1 MKLLAIDTSGKV
13 ASAAV
18 TDGSV
23 LLAEKSVYTK
33 LTHSQIILPMV
44 QQLLDD
50 CGLALS
56 ELDGV
61 VCAKGPGSYTGL
73 RIGIAA
79 VKGIVMGCE
88 SLKCAGV
95 STLEALAWN
104 SAAYRGSIISVMAAR
119 KGIIY
124 LGVYSSDG
132 ERVVNISPDRVCPEE
147 ELSALGFS
155 EALITGDCC
164 EYVKEKYF
172 ADKPNVKCALPADR
186 LQKASALCMA
196 FEADP
201 SIEVSADDLAAAYLQ
216 DTKAEK
222 DKAHRADTDNR

>member
-18 TDGSV
+18 TDGAL

-33 LTHSQIILPMV
+33 LTHSQIILPRV

-50 CGLALS
+50 CGLTLG
-56 ELDGV
+56 ELDGI

-88 SLKCAGV
+88 KLKCAGI

-104 SAAYRGSIISVMAAR
+104 SAAYRGTIVSVLAAR
-119 KGIIY
+119 KGVIY
-124 LGVYSSDG
+124 LGVYESDG
-132 ERVVNISPDRVCPEE
+132 ESVRCVSPDRVCPEE
-147 ELSALGFS
+147 ELASLGCD

-164 EYVKEKYF
+164 ELVREKYF
-172 ADKPNVKCALPADR
+172 SDKPGVKCALPADR

-201 SIEVSADDLAAAYLQ
+201 SRALEADERAAAYLQ
-216 DTKAEK
+216 DTKSEK
-222 DKAHRADTDNR
+222 DKAHRD

>member
-18 TDGSV
+18 TDGG
-23 LLAEKSVYTK
+23 LILAEKSVYTT
-33 LTHSQIILPMV
+33 LTHSQVILPMAREM
-44 QQLLDD
+44 LND
-50 CGLALS
+50 CGLDFPD
-56 ELDGV
+56 LDGV

-79 VKGIVMGCE
+79 VKGIVMGCPT
-88 SLKCAGV
+88 LKCAGV

-104 SAAYRGSIISVMAAR
+104 SAAYRGVIVPVLAAR
-119 KGIIY
+119 KGIVY
-124 LGVYSSDG
+124 CGVYVSDG
-132 ERVVNISPDRVCPEE
+132 EKVSCVESDRVCTEAE
-147 ELSALGFS
+147 CAELISGSAL
-155 EALITGDCC
+155 LTGDYCT
-164 EYVKEKYF
+164 ELKAHF
-172 ADKPNVKCALPADR
+172 FGSAPDVKCALPADR

-201 SIEVSADDLAAAYLQ
+201 SCEVSPADLAAAYLQ

-222 DKAHRADTDNR
+222 DKAHRDA